1 MPRQDGRTF
10 VVTGASAGVG
20 AATAEILAHRGAHV
34 VLAVRDEA
42 KGQRVAAAMRAPQD
56 RLEVRRLD
64 VADPDS
70 IVRFSDA
77 LGEVDVLI
85 NNAGVMATAF
95 RISPWGTDDQF
106 ATNHLGHVLL
116 TALLLP
122 RITDR
127 VVVVSSQSHRG
138 ADLDLDDLDWSR
150 RGYRPYGAYGA
161 SKLANLHFL
170 GELQRRLT
178 AFGSTLRAV
187 GAHPG
192 STRSAITQGAG
203 NGLLRRIGAFGH
215 PLVSMAPWQGA
226 LPLVFAATMD
236 VPGNTYIGPDGPGE
250 LRGWPTAV
258 GRSQA
263 ATDPDFARRTWEVS
277 VALTGARFRL

>member
-1 MPRQDGRTF
+1 M
-10 VVTGASAGVG
+10 VTGASAGVG
-20 AATAEILAHRGAHV
+20 AATTEILAHRGAHV
-34 VLAVRDEA
+34 VLAVRDVE
-42 KGQRVAAAMRAPQD
+42 KGRRVADAMRAPRHLLD
-56 RLEVRRLD
+56 VRRLD

-70 IVRFSDA
+70 IAAFADGLDLDR
-77 LGEVDVLI
+77 VDVLVD
-85 NNAGVMATAF
+85 NAGVMATAY
-95 RISPWGTDDQF
+95 RVSAWGTDDQF

-170 GELQRRLT
+170 AELQRRLT
-178 AFGSTLRAV
+178 AAGSRVRAV

-203 NGLLRRIGAFGH
+203 NGLMRRIGAFGH
-215 PLVSMAPWQGA
+215 PLVSMPPWQGA
-226 LPLVFAATMD
+226 LPLVYAATMD

-258 GRSQA
+258 GRSRA
-263 ATDPDFARRTWEVS
+263 ATDPNFARRTWEVS
-277 VALTGARFRL
+277 VQLTGARFGL